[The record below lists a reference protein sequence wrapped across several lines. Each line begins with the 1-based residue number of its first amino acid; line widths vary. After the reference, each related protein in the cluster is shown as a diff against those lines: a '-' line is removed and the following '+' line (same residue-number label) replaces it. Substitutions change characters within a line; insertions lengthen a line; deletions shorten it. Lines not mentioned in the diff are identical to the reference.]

1 MSVLYQSFLRTLN
14 TITFNF
20 NNSKT
25 SVNVSNASRMAI
37 ITKVYKLAT
46 KLNYL
51 YGEYS
56 SVSNMVR
63 WPKYIQ
69 YRATDQK
76 VTQFTGT

>member
-1 MSVLYQSFLRTLN
+1 MSILYQSFLGTLN

-20 NNSKT
+20 HNRVT
-25 SVNVSNASRMAI
+25 TVNTSNASHMAI
-37 ITKVYKLAT
+37 INTVHKRAT

-63 WPKYIQ
+63 
-69 YRATDQK
+69 
-76 VTQFTGT
+76 